1 MEQARAATAADVPM
15 LTALWASAQDEM
27 EAHRGGRLLVESIVS
42 PGVRPE
48 QAWRGA
54 VADPDRFVTLGTLDG
69 VEVGFA
75 TARCDTSGSQPRGII
90 ESIYVEPSARQV
102 GVGEAMVDAIL
113 QWCAER
119 GCRGVDAPALP
130 GSRPAKAFFEEHGF
144 VARLLIM
151 HRVLPDTP
159 TSDHD

>member
-1 MEQARAATAADVPM
+1 MEQARAATAADVSI
-15 LTALWASAQDEM
+15 LTALSAAAHDEI
-27 EAHRGGRLLVESIVS
+27 ATHRGGALLVDSILS
-42 PGVRPE
+42 PGVLPE
-48 QAWRGA
+48 QAWRAA
-54 VADPDRFVTLGTLDG
+54 VADPDRLVTLGVLDG

-75 TARCDTSGSQPRGII
+75 TVRCDTGGSQPRGVV
-90 ESIYVEPSARQV
+90 ETIYVEPSARQV
-102 GVGEAMVDAIL
+102 GIGEVMVAAIL

-130 GSRPAKAFFEEHGF
+130 GSRPAKAFFEDHGF

-159 TSDHD
+159 AATDD